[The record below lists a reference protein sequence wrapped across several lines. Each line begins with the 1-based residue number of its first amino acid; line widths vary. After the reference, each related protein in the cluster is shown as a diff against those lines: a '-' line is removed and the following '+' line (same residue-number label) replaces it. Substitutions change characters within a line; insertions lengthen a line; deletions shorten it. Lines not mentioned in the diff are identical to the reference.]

1 MANDQDQVRR
11 RPTVLI
17 VDDDTDTLSLIATTI
32 RKAGYSVLQAASGSE
47 ALKLL
52 DSIDPD
58 VVVLD
63 LMMPKM
69 SGMEV
74 MRLMKA
80 KFPWPPPV
88 IMFTAK
94 GQIEDKVEGME
105 AGAFRYLVKPAP
117 KDVLLEAIEAAIR
130 EKKSRPRLTGRW

>member
-1 MANDQDQVRR
+1 MAEDEAPIRR
-11 RPTVLI
+11 RPNVLI
-17 VDDDTDTLSLIATTI
+17 VDDDTDTLNLIAVTI
-32 RKAGYSVLQAASGSE
+32 QKAGYVVLRASTGVE
-47 ALKLL
+47 ALKLM
-52 DSIDPD
+52 DTVNPD

-63 LMMPKM
+63 LMMPLM

-94 GQIEDKVEGME
+94 GQIEDKVEGLE

-117 KDVLLEAIEAAIR
+117 KDVLLEAIDAAVR
-130 EKKSRPRLTGRW
+130 EKRGRPRLTGRW